1 MSNDFFLVDIPEFI
15 PEYDEKRQYGYG
27 DTQLKKQL
35 VQLLCSTFGGY
46 CMYCYNS
53 VKINGNI
60 YADLEHGIEKSI
72 DNKIFE
78 NCIPNISISCSKCN
92 QKYKRLGEK
101 KRISYMKEQKKEIIE
116 CRNIDCKQLCHQMV
130 ELRKKYVENGKI
142 LIYPFGNCIIDK
154 NKLEIQYD
162 LLNAKYIPSKKY
174 DYTKHERE
182 VIENHIKLFHL
193 NSPERRNREVSLYCK
208 NVINQKSLLLDVRY
222 NNYIVD
228 LFRKKLKKLNSISK
242 SIEICKIV
250 YFMNFIKMAT

>member
-15 PEYDEKRQYGYG
+15 PEYDEKRQYGYS

-35 VQLLCSTFGGY
+35 IQLLCNTSEGY

-72 DNKIFE
+72 DNEIFE
-78 NCIPNISISCSKCN
+78 DCIPNISISCSKCN

-101 KRISYMKEQKKEIIE
+101 KRISYMKEQKKEIIG
-116 CRNIDCKQLCHQMV
+116 CRNIDCKQLCDQMV
-130 ELRKKYVENGKI
+130 ELRKKYVDNGKI
-142 LIYPFGNCIIDK
+142 LIYPFGNCII
-154 NKLEIQYD
+154 
-162 LLNAKYIPSKKY
+162 PSEKY

-182 VIENHIKLFHL
+182 VIENHIKLFRL
-193 NSPERRNREVSLYCK
+193 NSPERRNREVPLYCK
-208 NVINQKSLLLDVRY
+208 NVINQKSLLLDIRY

-228 LFRKKLKKLNSISK
+228 LFRKKLEKLNSISK
-242 SIEICKIV
+242 AVEICKIV

>member
-15 PEYDEKRQYGYG
+15 PEYDEKRQYGYS

-35 VQLLCSTFGGY
+35 IQLLCNTSEGY

-72 DNKIFE
+72 DNEIFE
-78 NCIPNISISCSKCN
+78 DCIPNISISCSKCN

-101 KRISYMKEQKKEIIE
+101 KRISYMKEQKKEIIG
-116 CRNIDCKQLCHQMV
+116 CRNIDCKQLCDQMV
-130 ELRKKYVENGKI
+130 ELRKKYVDNGKI

-162 LLNAKYIPSKKY
+162 LLNAKYIPSEKY

-182 VIENHIKLFHL
+182 VIENHIKLF
-193 NSPERRNREVSLYCK
+193 
-208 NVINQKSLLLDVRY
+208 
-222 NNYIVD
+222 
-228 LFRKKLKKLNSISK
+228 
-242 SIEICKIV
+242 
-250 YFMNFIKMAT
+250 

>member
-15 PEYDEKRQYGYG
+15 PEYDEKRQYGYS

-35 VQLLCSTFGGY
+35 IQLLCNTSEGY

-72 DNKIFE
+72 DNEIFE
-78 NCIPNISISCSKCN
+78 DCIPNISISCSKCN

-101 KRISYMKEQKKEIIE
+101 KRISYMKEQKKEIIG
-116 CRNIDCKQLCHQMV
+116 CQNIDCKQLCDQMG
-130 ELRKKYVENGKI
+130 ELRKKYVDNGKI

-162 LLNAKYIPSKKY
+162 LLNAKYIPSEKY

-182 VIENHIKLFHL
+182 VIENHIKLFRL
-193 NSPERRNREVSLYCK
+193 NSPERRNREVPLYCK
-208 NVINQKSLLLDVRY
+208 NVINQKSLLLDIRY

-228 LFRKKLKKLNSISK
+228 LFRKKLEKLNSISK
-242 SIEICKIV
+242 AVEICKIV